1 MDSNKMF
8 LEFDDG
14 VRLEL
19 EIMGVFD
26 VNGEEYIALVHQE
39 TKDVYLYRY
48 IVKGEAFDIEDIP
61 DDEYE
66 NVEKTFHSIMNGK
79 A

>member
-8 LEFDDG
+8 LEFEDG
-14 VRLEL
+14 VKLEL

-26 VNGEEYIALVHQE
+26 VDGVEYIALVHQP

-48 IVKGEAFDIEDIP
+48 IVKGESFEIEDIP
-61 DDEYE
+61 DDEYDK
-66 NVEKTFHSIMNGK
+66 VDKIFHSIINGK

>member
-1 MDSNKMF
+1 MNNNKMF

-14 VRLEL
+14 VKLEL

-26 VNGEEYIALVHQE
+26 VNGVEYIALVHQE

-48 IVKGEAFDIEDIP
+48 IVKGETFEIEDIP
-61 DDEYE
+61 DDEYDI
-66 NVEKTFHSIMNGK
+66 VEKNFHAIINGK